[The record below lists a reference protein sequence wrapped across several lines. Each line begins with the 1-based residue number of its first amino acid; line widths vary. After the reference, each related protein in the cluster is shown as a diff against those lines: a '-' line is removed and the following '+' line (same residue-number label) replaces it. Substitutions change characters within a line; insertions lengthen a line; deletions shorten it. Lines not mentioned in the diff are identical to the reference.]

1 MSGILINSV
10 INCTV
15 RVNYTHA
22 WGQYVG
28 PICDIFYLVLA
39 TLDHLNEVHL
49 PFFQF
54 FLMEIEYFILTF
66 TYYIHDSALISGIT

>member
-39 TLDHLNEVHL
+39 TLDHLN
-49 PFFQF
+49 
-54 FLMEIEYFILTF
+54 
-66 TYYIHDSALISGIT
+66 

>member
-22 WGQYVG
+22 WGQYIGHTPTCQFNLQKNFREDVKDESY
-28 PICDIFYLVLA
+28 PEFCADQLLYY
-39 TLDHLNEVHL
+39 
-49 PFFQF
+49 PF
-54 FLMEIEYFILTF
+54 
-66 TYYIHDSALISGIT
+66 H